1 MKRPEISFATVQW
14 PLDDTLDMVKA
25 TTERRFEANIR
36 KAVQGI
42 IDEGSFLPS
51 RVWLVPE
58 EGTLDDPDAVAVYFP
73 TARGVIEVGLIAKR
87 AGKLYRRQLELIGL
101 KDEPIEVLGYISGGQ
116 QTRRPL
122 VHVYLPADFDQFY
135 ETGYHKDPANHPA
148 WLLDTSPVQ
157 KRPLTKKDGT
167 DFTPDE
173 LRKVYCWYA
182 KREGWKSL
190 PDGIEQMLTDWTG
203 DEQNMVGLAIR
214 AFDSNIVAP

>member
-1 MKRPEISFATVQW
+1 MQRPAISFAPVQW
-14 PLDDTLDMVKA
+14 PLDDKLDMVKA

-42 IDEGSFLPS
+42 IDENSFLPS
-51 RVWLVPE
+51 RAWLVPE

-73 TARGVIEVGLIAKR
+73 TARAVIEVGIITQR
-87 AGKLYRRQLELIGL
+87 AGRLYRRQLEVIGL
-101 KDEPIEVLGYISGGQ
+101 KGEPIEVLGYISGGQ

-135 ETGYHKDPANHPA
+135 EIGSHKDPANHPA
-148 WLLDTSPVQ
+148 WLSDASPVQ
-157 KRPLTKKDGT
+157 KRLLTKKDGT

-190 PDGIEQMLTDWTG
+190 PDGIEQMLTSWTG
-203 DEQNMVGLAIR
+203 DEQNMVGVAIR

>member
-1 MKRPEISFATVQW
+1 M
-14 PLDDTLDMVKA
+14 
-25 TTERRFEANIR
+25 
-36 KAVQGI
+36 
-42 IDEGSFLPS
+42 
-51 RVWLVPE
+51 
-58 EGTLDDPDAVAVYFP
+58 
-73 TARGVIEVGLIAKR
+73 IEVGIITKR
-87 AGKLYRRQLELIGL
+87 AGRLYRRQLELIGL

-203 DEQNMVGLAIR
+203 DEQNMVGVAIR
-214 AFDSNIVAP
+214 AFDSNITAP

>member
-14 PLDDTLDMVKA
+14 PLDDALDMVKV

-42 IDEGSFLPS
+42 IDENSFLPS
-51 RVWLVPE
+51 RAWLVPE

-73 TARGVIEVGLIAKR
+73 TARAVIEVGIITKR
-87 AGKLYRRQLELIGL
+87 AGRLYRRQLEIIGL
-101 KDEPIEVLGYISGGQ
+101 KGEPIEVLGYISGGQ

-135 ETGYHKDPANHPA
+135 EIGYHKDPANHPA
-148 WLLDTSPVQ
+148 WLSDASPVQ
-157 KRPLTKKDGT
+157 KRLLTKKDGT

-190 PDGIEQMLTDWTG
+190 PDGIEQMLTSWTG
-203 DEQNMVGLAIR
+203 DEQNMVGVAIR

>member
-36 KAVQGI
+36 RAVQGI

-51 RVWLVPE
+51 RAWLVPE

-73 TARGVIEVGLIAKR
+73 TPRGVIEVGIITKR
-87 AGKLYRRQLELIGL
+87 AGRLYRRQLELIGL

-148 WLLDTSPVQ
+148 WLLDASPVQ

-182 KREGWKSL
+182 KRKGWKSL
-190 PDGIEQMLTDWTG
+190 PDGIEQMLTSWTG
-203 DEQNMVGLAIR
+203 DEQNMVGVAIR